1 MRFWF
6 FIILYLKINLLASC
20 QNSYFNKDVESDIS
34 EKNFFR
40 IGTKVVELQ
49 KHGESGNQNY
59 FFLTI
64 HDNEQTAIT
73 TSSEFITTMGGSYYQ
88 LVNDAQRNINFSW
101 NHQTFTIDPNRI
113 FTDIG
118 ILKTIKPE
126 PAPGVVS
133 AVSQFASFIISHLP
147 ADKTIV
153 AVHNNTDGEY
163 SINSY
168 AKELSSDA
176 AKLHINEDWDEDD
189 FFITTHPVIFEKL
202 KEKNVNVVLQSDN
215 ATDDGS
221 LSVYSALK
229 NRDYI
234 NIEAQHGHNE
244 QQFNMI
250 ALVDA
255 ILKEGIKAK

>member
-6 FIILYLKINLLASC
+6 FLFLLFKSALLASC
-20 QNSYFNKDVESDIS
+20 QGNSFNDYESDIS
-34 EKNFFR
+34 EKRFFR
-40 IGTKVVELQ
+40 IGTKLVELQ
-49 KHGESGNQNY
+49 KHGEGSNQNY
-59 FFLTI
+59 FLLTL
-64 HDNEQTAIT
+64 HDNEQTAIN
-73 TSSEFITTMGGSYYQ
+73 TSSQFITSMGGIYYQ
-88 LVNDAQRNINFSW
+88 LVNDAQRNINFNWS
-101 NHQTFTIDPNRI
+101 NQTFSIDPNRI
-113 FTDIG
+113 FTNNG
-118 ILKTIKPE
+118 IIKTIKPE
-126 PAPGVVS
+126 PSPGVVS
-133 AVSQFASFIISHLP
+133 AVSQFASFIIAHLP

-153 AVHNNTDGEY
+153 AVHNNTDGDY

-168 AKELSSDA
+168 LKELSTDA
-176 AKLHINEDWDEDD
+176 EKVHINEEWDEDN
-189 FFITTHPVIFEKL
+189 FILTTIPELFEKL
-202 KEKNVNVVLQSDN
+202 KEKNVNVVLQSNN

-221 LSVYSALK
+221 LSIYSALN